1 MTRPAGNGVD
11 VPSVFAVIDA
21 VKGQPGMAQFQF
33 RAGNKWIDGTH
44 NRSAIQGFLG
54 PGQEDMSRTEPFTY
68 DVAHPTVLIGDS
80 NGPAAVGSRC
90 TLSLD
95 ASPPGRPASRPLAA

>member
-1 MTRPAGNGVD
+1 MTRPARNGVD
-11 VPSVFAVIDA
+11 VPSVFAVIDG

-54 PGQEDMSRTEPFTY
+54 P
-68 DVAHPTVLIGDS
+68 IGSIDLS
-80 NGPAAVGSRC
+80 INNLTIFVSHAQSAVGR
-90 TLSLD
+90 
-95 ASPPGRPASRPLAA
+95 R